1 MEVILQSGD
10 IKLRPL
16 VAADAPDMAF
26 LANNEK
32 IAINVRDGFPH
43 PYTLQD
49 AENFVKMASGP
60 EFGIVFA
67 IEYQGRYVGNT
78 AIIPGK
84 DVYRHSAEI
93 GYFIGEPY
101 WNKGIVTSTVNL
113 LTEYCFRELGLVRV
127 WAGIF
132 EFNTASQRVLEK
144 CGFEKEAV
152 HRMAVTKK
160 GKLWNEVVFAKLNP
174 NLDSGMIGEL

>member
-1 MEVILQSGD
+1 MEIILQNGD
-10 IKLRPL
+10 VLLRPL
-16 VAADAPDMAF
+16 RADDAPDMAF

-32 IAINVRDGFPH
+32 IAMNLRDGFPH
-43 PYTLQD
+43 PYTLRD

-60 EFGIVFA
+60 DFGIVFA
-67 IEYQGRYVGNT
+67 IEYQGKYVGNT
-78 AIIPGK
+78 SVVPGK
-84 DVYRHSAEI
+84 DVYRQSGEI

-101 WNKGIVTSTVNL
+101 WNKGIVTTATKL
-113 LTEYCFRELGLVRV
+113 LTDYCFGELGLVRI

-132 EFNTASQRVLEK
+132 EFNAASAHVLVK

-174 NLDSGMIGEL
+174 DLSKF